1 MTIRDVA
8 RQAGVSTATVSRVI
22 NGNSQVD
29 ACLVARVHQ
38 AVSSLGYVPNT
49 VARSLKADRTMLV
62 GLLISD
68 IGNPY
73 FSAIAKA
80 LESALGQ
87 HGYTLLIGST
97 EEGPERE
104 QRLLD
109 GMLGRKADGLILNS
123 TGRNDAML
131 AAISQRLPVVLL
143 NRRIRTPGFCGDLV
157 DSDNREG
164 ARAMMRCLLDAGHRH
179 IGVIHGDLSVSTG
192 REREEGFLSVLGE
205 SSNMTGSGNMDGP
218 GNMTGSGN
226 MDGSGIVDGAM
237 RVLAYQGDF
246 SMESGMAGA
255 EALLSGPQP
264 VTAIAVMNNS
274 MAIGVL
280 RYCRRHAIRIPEDV
294 SVVSYGSIEDADLLY
309 VNPTVVALS
318 PREVARHA
326 AELLLA
332 RMRHPVAENREILLP
347 PDLEKGNT
355 VGPATPEFFT
365 HPCPSVPIYS

>member
-22 NGNSQVD
+22 NGNSHVD

-38 AVSSLGYVPNT
+38 AVASLGYVPNT

-80 LESALGQ
+80 LETSLGH

-143 NRRIRTPGFCGDLV
+143 NRRIRAPGFCGDLV

-164 ARAMMRCLLDAGHRH
+164 ARAMAQCLLDAGHRH

-192 REREEGFLSVLGE
+192 REREEGFLSGLGKPGHLGGA
-205 SSNMTGSGNMDGP
+205 GSLE
-218 GNMTGSGN
+218 
-226 MDGSGIVDGAM
+226 GSGIVDAPLVV
-237 RVLAYQGDF
+237 RSYQGDF

-255 EALLSGPQP
+255 AALLSGPAP

-280 RYCRRHAIRIPEDV
+280 RYCHRHAIRIPEDV

-332 RMRHPVAENREILLP
+332 RMRHPAAENREILLS
-347 PDLEKGNT
+347 PDFEKGNT
-355 VGPATPEFFT
+355 VGPAFPDPCSCEFDA
-365 HPCPSVPIYS
+365 HP

>member
-1 MTIRDVA
+1 MAGNTIRDVA

-22 NGNSQVD
+22 NGNSHVD
-29 ACLVARVHQ
+29 ACLAARVRQ
-38 AVSSLGYVPNT
+38 AVTSLGYVPNT

-80 LESALGQ
+80 LESSLGQ

-143 NRRIRTPGFCGDLV
+143 NRRIRMPGFCGDLV

-164 ARAMMRCLLDAGHRH
+164 ARAMARCLLDAGHRH

-192 REREEGFLSVLGE
+192 REREEGFLSVLGK
-205 SSNMTGSGNMDGP
+205 P
-218 GNMTGSGN
+218 GNPAKPGL
-226 MDGSGIVDGAM
+226 VDEPVGV
-237 RVLAYQGDF
+237 RAYQGDF

-255 EALLSGPQP
+255 AALLSGPEP

-280 RYCRRHAIRIPEDV
+280 RYCRRHAVRIPEDV
-294 SVVSYGSIEDADLLY
+294 SIVSYGSIEDADLLY
-309 VNPTVVALS
+309 VNPTVVALP
-318 PREVARHA
+318 PREVAKHA

-332 RMRHPVAENREILLP
+332 RMRHVVSENREMLLP
-347 PDLEKGNT
+347 PDLETGNT
-355 VGPATPEFFT
+355 VGPVHLER
-365 HPCPSVPIYS
+365 VMR